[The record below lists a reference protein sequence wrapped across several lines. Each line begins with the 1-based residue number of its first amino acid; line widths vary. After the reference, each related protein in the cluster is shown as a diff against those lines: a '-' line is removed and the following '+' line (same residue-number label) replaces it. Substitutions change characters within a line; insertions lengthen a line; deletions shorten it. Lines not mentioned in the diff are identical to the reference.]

1 MAAIPI
7 PPGSRRSP
15 VRPGEAA
22 WLVAPGAAARRPRQP
37 IKLKASGKAWW
48 LAAWESPVSSLWEAS
63 EIRQVVRAARLAD
76 ICVGSNVKAAHLVE
90 LRRLEDALALTR
102 AGRLKLRIALPG
114 ERTAHGTPT
123 SAAAEGAIDMQ
134 PHRERRRQ
142 LEDRAGGTA

>member
-7 PPGSRRSP
+7 PPGSRRSA

-37 IKLKASGKAWW
+37 SKLKASGKAWW
-48 LAAWESPVSSLWEAS
+48 LAAWESPVSSMWEAS

-102 AGRLKLRIALPG
+102 AGRLKLRIALAG
-114 ERTAHGTPT
+114 ERTAYGTPT
-123 SAAAEGAIDMQ
+123 TAEGAIDME

-142 LEDRAGGTA
+142 LERAGGTA